1 MNVSLTE
8 ISPSQKKIRVEIP
21 ESSVTKELEKKYR
34 DLSKKAKIKGFR
46 PGKVPLSIIKSYY
59 GKAVEHEVSTQ
70 FIQDTFGD
78 ALKESDLKPLTQAD
92 VSESHFEEGGAF
104 SYTAVVDVCP
114 PFDLP
119 DYKGLKIHKPA
130 VEVTEEQVQTELDK
144 LVQNHSQLRAI
155 ESERPIG
162 EGDVAIVD
170 FIPSV
175 EGRVFEKGKTKDFMA
190 EVGKGALHPDFDK
203 HLLGRKPGDSFSF
216 ELFYPEDA
224 STSELAGKSVNFD
237 LTVKE
242 IKEKEVP
249 ELTDEF
255 AQSLGSGQF
264 ETLDALR
271 QELRQKLLER
281 EEQSASQS
289 VRDQI
294 LRKILSKVQFEISP
308 RVIEQEADRIL
319 ENLKHQF
326 ESQGLKF
333 DADALHTDE
342 YKTGSRL
349 QAERDIR
356 TRLVLD
362 KIAEAEAISL
372 DHEEEEQV
380 FRDIAAAYRIDLAK
394 VQSEYADSAIV
405 EQEKERKLKDKVLKF
420 IESEAAFVDTP
431 EEALESEAG
440 PGAEEPE
447 AAQGAEEPE
456 AASPVAKEPV

>member
-21 ESSVTKELEKKYR
+21 GSSVTKELEKKYR
-34 DLSKKAKIKGFR
+34 DLAKKAKIKGFR

-70 FIQDTFGD
+70 LIEDTFGD
-78 ALKESDLKPLTQAD
+78 ALKESDLKPLTRAD

-104 SYTAVVDVCP
+104 AYTAVVDICP
-114 PFDLP
+114 PFELP

-130 VEVTEEQVQTELDK
+130 VEVTEEQIQAELDK
-144 LVQNHSQLRAI
+144 LVQSHSQLRAL
-155 ESERPIG
+155 ESERPIR

-170 FIPSV
+170 FTPSV
-175 EGRVFEKGKTKDFMA
+175 EGRVFEKGKTKDFLA
-190 EVGKGALHPDFDK
+190 EVGKGGLHPDFDK
-203 HLLGRKPGDSFSF
+203 HLLGRKPGESFSF
-216 ELFYPEDA
+216 ELYYPEDA
-224 STSELAGKSVNFD
+224 SSSELAGKSVRFE
-237 LTVKE
+237 LTIKE
-242 IKEKEVP
+242 LKEKEVP
-249 ELTDEF
+249 ELNDEF

-264 ETLDALR
+264 ETLEALR
-271 QELRQKLLER
+271 QELRKKLLER
-281 EEQSASQS
+281 EEQSGSQN

-308 RVIEQEADRIL
+308 RVIELEADRIL
-319 ENLKHQF
+319 HNLKHQF

-333 DADALHTDE
+333 DADALNTSE

-362 KIAEAEAISL
+362 RIAEAEAISL
-372 DHEEEEQV
+372 DSEEEEQV
-380 FRDIAAAYRIDLAK
+380 FRDIAAAYRIDMAK
-394 VQSEYADSAIV
+394 VRSEYGESAIV
-405 EQEKERKLKDKVLKF
+405 EQEKERKFKDKVVKF
-420 IESEAAFVDTP
+420 IESEAVFVDTP
-431 EEALESEAG
+431 EEAKEPEAG

-447 AAQGAEEPE
+447 QA
-456 AASPVAKEPV
+456 

>member
-21 ESSVTKELEKKYR
+21 GSSVTKELEKKYR
-34 DLSKKAKIKGFR
+34 DLAKKAKIKGFR

-70 FIQDTFGD
+70 LIEDTFGD
-78 ALKESDLKPLTQAD
+78 ALKESDLKPLTRAD

-104 SYTAVVDVCP
+104 AYTAVVDICP
-114 PFDLP
+114 PFELP

-130 VEVTEEQVQTELDK
+130 VEVTEEQIQAELDK
-144 LVQNHSQLRAI
+144 LVQSHSQLRAL
-155 ESERPIG
+155 ESERPIR

-170 FIPSV
+170 FTPSV
-175 EGRVFEKGKTKDFMA
+175 EGRVFEKGKTKDFLA
-190 EVGKGALHPDFDK
+190 EVGKGGLHPDFDK
-203 HLLGRKPGDSFSF
+203 HLLGRRPGESFSF
-216 ELFYPEDA
+216 ELYYPEDA
-224 STSELAGKSVNFD
+224 SSSELAGKSVRFE
-237 LTVKE
+237 LTIKE
-242 IKEKEVP
+242 LKEKEVP
-249 ELTDEF
+249 ELNDEF

-264 ETLDALR
+264 ETLEALR
-271 QELRQKLLER
+271 QELRKKLLER
-281 EEQSASQS
+281 EEQSGSQN

-308 RVIEQEADRIL
+308 RVIELEADRIL
-319 ENLKHQF
+319 HNLKHQF

-333 DADALHTDE
+333 DADALNTSE

-362 KIAEAEAISL
+362 RIAEAEAISL
-372 DHEEEEQV
+372 DSEEEEQV
-380 FRDIAAAYRIDLAK
+380 FRDIAAAYRIDMAK
-394 VQSEYADSAIV
+394 VRSEYGESAIV
-405 EQEKERKLKDKVLKF
+405 EQEKERKFKDKVVKF
-420 IESEAAFVDTP
+420 IESEAVFVDTP
-431 EEALESEAG
+431 EEAKEPEAG

-447 AAQGAEEPE
+447 QA
-456 AASPVAKEPV
+456 

>member
-21 ESSVTKELEKKYR
+21 GSSVTKELEKKYR
-34 DLSKKAKIKGFR
+34 DLAKKAKIKGFR

-70 FIQDTFGD
+70 LIEDTFGD
-78 ALKESDLKPLTQAD
+78 ALKESDLKPLTRAD

-104 SYTAVVDVCP
+104 AYTAVVDICP
-114 PFDLP
+114 PFELP

-130 VEVTEEQVQTELDK
+130 VEVTEEQIQAELDK
-144 LVQNHSQLRAI
+144 LVQSHSQLRAL
-155 ESERPIG
+155 ESERPIR

-170 FIPSV
+170 FTPSV
-175 EGRVFEKGKTKDFMA
+175 EGRVFEKGKTKDFLA
-190 EVGKGALHPDFDK
+190 EVGKGGLHPDFDK
-203 HLLGRKPGDSFSF
+203 HLLGRTPGESFSF
-216 ELFYPEDA
+216 ELYYPEDA
-224 STSELAGKSVNFD
+224 SSSELAGKSVRFE
-237 LTVKE
+237 LTIKE
-242 IKEKEVP
+242 LKEKEVP
-249 ELTDEF
+249 ELNDEF

-264 ETLDALR
+264 ETLEALR
-271 QELRQKLLER
+271 QELRKKLLER
-281 EEQSASQS
+281 EEQSGSQN

-308 RVIEQEADRIL
+308 RVIELEADRIL
-319 ENLKHQF
+319 HNLKHQF

-333 DADALHTDE
+333 DADALNTSE

-362 KIAEAEAISL
+362 RIAEAEAISL
-372 DHEEEEQV
+372 DSEEEEQV
-380 FRDIAAAYRIDLAK
+380 FRDIAAAYRIDMAK
-394 VQSEYADSAIV
+394 VRSEYGESAIV
-405 EQEKERKLKDKVLKF
+405 EQEKERKFKDKVVKF
-420 IESEAAFVDTP
+420 IESEAVFVDTP
-431 EEALESEAG
+431 EEAKEPEAG

-447 AAQGAEEPE
+447 QA
-456 AASPVAKEPV
+456 

>member
-1 MNVSLTE
+1 MNVSLTD

-21 ESSVTKELEKKYR
+21 ESSVAKELEKKYR
-34 DLSKKAKIKGFR
+34 DLAKKAKIKGFR

-104 SYTAVVDVCP
+104 SYTAVVDICP

-130 VEVTEEQVQTELDK
+130 VEVTEEQIQAELDK
-144 LVQNHSQLRAI
+144 LVQNHSQLRAL
-155 ESERPIG
+155 ETERPIR

-170 FIPSV
+170 FMPSV

-190 EVGKGALHPDFDK
+190 EIGKGALHPDFDK
-203 HLLGRKPGDSFSF
+203 HLLGRKPGESFSF
-216 ELFYPEDA
+216 ELYYPEDA
-224 STSELAGKSVNFD
+224 STSELAGKSVHFD

-242 IKEKEVP
+242 LKEKEVP
-249 ELTDEF
+249 ELNDEF

-271 QELRQKLLER
+271 QEVQQKLLER

-308 RVIEQEADRIL
+308 RVIESEADRIL
-319 ENLKHQF
+319 QNLKHQF

-333 DADALHTDE
+333 DADALNTSE

-372 DHEEEEQV
+372 DLEEEEQV

-394 VQSEYADSAIV
+394 VQSEYSDSAIV

-420 IESEAAFVDTP
+420 IESEAVFVGTP
-431 EEALESEAG
+431 EEAKEPEAD
-440 PGAEEPE
+440 PRAEEPE
-447 AAQGAEEPE
+447 QA
-456 AASPVAKEPV
+456 

>member
-1 MNVSLTE
+1 MNVSLTD

-34 DLSKKAKIKGFR
+34 DLAKKAKIKGFR

-104 SYTAVVDVCP
+104 SYTAVVDICP

-130 VEVTEEQVQTELDK
+130 VEVTEEQILAELDK
-144 LVQNHSQLRAI
+144 LVQNHSQLRAL
-155 ESERPIG
+155 ETERPIR

-170 FIPSV
+170 FTPSV

-203 HLLGRKPGDSFSF
+203 HLLGRKPGESFSF
-216 ELFYPEDA
+216 ELYYPEDA
-224 STSELAGKSVNFD
+224 STSELAGKSVHFD

-242 IKEKEVP
+242 LKEKEVP
-249 ELTDEF
+249 ELNDEF

-271 QELRQKLLER
+271 QEVQQKLLER

-289 VRDQI
+289 VRDQV

-308 RVIEQEADRIL
+308 RVVESEADRIL
-319 ENLKHQF
+319 QNLKHQF

-372 DHEEEEQV
+372 DLEEEEQV

-394 VQSEYADSAIV
+394 VQSEYSESAIV

-420 IESEAAFVDTP
+420 IESEAVFVETP
-431 EEALESEAG
+431 EEAIEPEAGPGGEEPEAG

-447 AAQGAEEPE
+447 QA
-456 AASPVAKEPV
+456 